1 MNNYYTVYN
10 SDNTEQMCT
19 AARVTNWL
27 LSVMAKPDLEERAG
41 GGGGES
47 REVGVAKANS
57 FCDDIF

>member
-1 MNNYYTVYN
+1 
-10 SDNTEQMCT
+10 MCT

-41 GGGGES
+41 GGGGGES